1 MSMQRQIT
9 QHEIKLTQDDQ
20 LVTTTDLQGVITYA
34 NESFVEVSGYSAEE
48 LIGQH
53 HNIIRH
59 PDMPRQ
65 AFADLWQHLKAKQP
79 WRGMVKNRCKDG
91 RYYWVDAYVTP
102 IYVNNRISG
111 YQSVRRKPSDALIQR
126 ASSVYQQLNQ
136 QKQPAGFSLSAN
148 LKLTLALFLSALTMF
163 LGHLLPDNLGAYSAL
178 APLGFLSLI
187 YRQEL
192 FVTPKFCTQLA
203 SQYDSL
209 TRVIYSGDSQCSIA
223 DFHLKLNQ
231 AKMHTVLGR
240 IEDTGNVLKGVA
252 SAMQDASTST
262 KASIAQQDQDTHT
275 IASAIT
281 QLTTV
286 SSEIA
291 QNTQL
296 TADKVAAAQAQC
308 QETTQSLNATQ
319 TTIHEL
325 AQETQASAE
334 TARSLANISTQIET
348 MMNEIQ
354 GIAEQT
360 NLLALNAAI
369 EAARAGEQGRG
380 FAVVAD
386 EVRALSQRTHGA
398 TEKMQVSIGEIQ
410 VALNRWQARTGQTT
424 EKTNH
429 CVESTEATA
438 QRIRDVFGMID
449 EIANISTQIATAAE
463 EQGLVSTDI
472 CQNITQISAS
482 SSENLNQVEKIEAS
496 SRLMSQKVQMLEG
509 LAKSFG
515 SSILR

>member
-1 MSMQRQIT
+1 MNNQRQIT
-9 QHEIKLTQDDQ
+9 QHEIKLAQADQ

-34 NESFVEVSGYSAEE
+34 NESFVEVSGYSAKE
-48 LIGQH
+48 LVGQH

-59 PDMPRQ
+59 PDMPPQ
-65 AFADLWQHLKAKQP
+65 AFTDLWQHLKAEQP

-102 IYVNNRISG
+102 IYENNRISG
-111 YQSVRRKPSDALIQR
+111 YQSVRRKPSDALIQK
-126 ASSVYQQLNQ
+126 ATSVYQQLNQ
-136 QKQPAGFSLSAN
+136 QRQPATLSLSAN
-148 LKLTLALFLSALTMF
+148 LKLALALLLSVLTIF
-163 LGHLLPDNLGAYSAL
+163 LGHLLPDSLGAYSAL
-178 APLGFLSLI
+178 APLCFLSLI

-192 FVTPKFCTQLA
+192 FITPKFCARLA

-209 TRVIYSGDSQCSIA
+209 TRVIYSGNAQASIA
-223 DFHLKLNQ
+223 DFHLQLNR

-240 IEDTGNVLKGVA
+240 VEDTGHALKDVA
-252 SAMQDASTST
+252 NAMQDASSST

-286 SSEIA
+286 SGEIA

-296 TADKVAAAQAQC
+296 TADKVTTAQNQC
-308 QETTQSLNATQ
+308 QETTRALNATQ

-325 AQETQASAE
+325 AQETRASAE
-334 TARSLANISTQIET
+334 TARSLANISAQIET
-348 MMNEIQ
+348 MMIEIQ

-410 VALNRWQARTGQTT
+410 VALNQWQARTGQTT
-424 EKTNH
+424 EKTNL

-438 QRIRDVFGMID
+438 QRIRDVFRMID
-449 EIANISTQIATAAE
+449 DIASISAQIATAAE
-463 EQGLVSTDI
+463 EQGLVSKDI

-496 SRLMSQKVQMLEG
+496 SRLMNQKVQMLEG

-515 SSILR
+515 ES